1 MKNRPL
7 WQKIWI
13 ASFMGCIVY
22 YIVKTLVLQ
31 YPSILADSFVMVYG
45 TVSLVIFLYFFPKKK
60 DEK

>member
-1 MKNRPL
+1 
-7 WQKIWI
+7 
-13 ASFMGCIVY
+13 MGCIVY